1 MKGNQIYTANGKEE
15 DDFIYN
21 FEYQTRVTLCFS
33 SSRKE
38 DISIS
43 FRYQLGN
50 ELKPVNKAPR
60 EEYVTSSTV
69 VRGR

>member
-1 MKGNQIYTANGKEE
+1 M
-15 DDFIYN
+15 
-21 FEYQTRVTLCFS
+21 TLCFS
-33 SSRKE
+33 SPKKE

-60 EEYVTSSTV
+60 EEYVTSS
-69 VRGR
+69 RDLWIW